1 VAGTGWHASV
11 VIKPLGSL
19 LTDRDLPAAEL
30 CSARLDGELVP
41 VGEGWSPVDLP
52 VGEAVRAQAAALL
65 VPPRVIAER
74 MTAAWIFGVV
84 PEPTRHHFCVDAR
97 SRAHLSPSPRIQLR
111 EVSCTPE
118 DTTVLGG
125 LRVTTPLRTVIDLAR
140 HGAVEEQ
147 ALLRVIAALLAY
159 GRLDPQAAIQRLSL
173 TPKAPHTGLAH
184 RRVRTAASP
193 GSHPASVVLSA

>member
-1 VAGTGWHASV
+1 MITL
-11 VIKPLGSL
+11 LGSL

-30 CSARLDGELVP
+30 CCAKLDGEVVA

-74 MTAAWIFGVV
+74 MTAAWVFGLV

-97 SRAHLSPSPRIQLR
+97 TRAHVPPSSRIQLR
-111 EVSCTPE
+111 EVNCTTD
-118 DTTVLGG
+118 DTVTLGG
-125 LRVTTPLRTVIDLAR
+125 FRVTTPLRTVVDLAR

-147 ALLRVIAALLAY
+147 ALVQVIGALLAY
-159 GRLDPQAAIQRLSL
+159 GRLDPQSVFQRLSRS
-173 TPKAPHTGLAH
+173 PKAPHTGLAH
-184 RRVRTAASP
+184 RRVHRAASLGP
-193 GSHPASVVLSA
+193 LAGRVVRSA